1 MVRQVEV
8 EKTRRSNMSNSSVN
22 APAKKGGAGGSYTW
36 GSAMETMDYEL
47 LGIGCESIRVTT
59 ADIPRTAPIA
69 EAASFDVCLDDNDAF
84 PSLSGPARG
93 EKVDAQGSNAPE
105 EVSLDWV
112 FVTPEAET
120 CADTIAPRLI
130 EKKSSGKKPTCES
143 GAERSMSIDWSQAG
157 IPHEVKTLILK
168 EACTKL
174 NHEGPYGKQHA
185 STLPLDMFRAQNAAH
200 NQRASSLSRQKSVP
214 RSRSKPKMIKQPNGR
229 R

>member
-36 GSAMETMDYEL
+36 GSATDIVDYQL

-84 PSLSGPARG
+84 PSLSGLAVV
-93 EKVDAQGSNAPE
+93 EKVCAHESNASE
-105 EVSLDWV
+105 EVSPDWV
-112 FVTPEAET
+112 FVTPEA
-120 CADTIAPRLI
+120 DTLDDKVVSVDSR
-130 EKKSSGKKPTCES
+130 KKSSGKKPTCES
-143 GAERSMSIDWSQAG
+143 GTERSMSSDWSQAG
-157 IPHEVKTLILK
+157 IPHEVKIQLLK
-168 EACTKL
+168 EACTSL